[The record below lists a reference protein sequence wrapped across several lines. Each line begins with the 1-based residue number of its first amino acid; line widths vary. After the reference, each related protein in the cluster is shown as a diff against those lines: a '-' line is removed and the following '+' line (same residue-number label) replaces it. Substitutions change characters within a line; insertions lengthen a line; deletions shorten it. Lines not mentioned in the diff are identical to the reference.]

1 MRIVLGIILFLFVN
15 SSSICSAE
23 TIDIV
28 VIKSQNTIP
37 YNTTLCEFKDY
48 LNRQHMEVRI
58 TEIVLSSEYEDE
70 LLNIGKIIK
79 SIRPNLILALGTPAA
94 RIAQES
100 AENILVLS
108 TMVLD
113 PKASKIE
120 PPSISIDIPVQ
131 IKLRQIKSILPDV
144 KKIGLFYSPGTRNVF
159 EEASRISGR
168 LGLEIIARQ
177 INSAREL
184 HNAFNGLCQRI
195 DCFLITPDC
204 TIYSPK
210 SVEYILIE
218 AFRKKIPVIGLSA
231 SYTRAGALISFEC
244 NYESLGKQAAE
255 AALNMLHGKDQA
267 MTGYSGPKEIGF
279 SLNLLAARRLDV
291 KISTEIIKE
300 AREVFGE

>member
-1 MRIVLGIILFLFVN
+1 MKIIFGIILFIFVN
-15 SSSICSAE
+15 ISSICSAD

-28 VIKSQNTIP
+28 AIKSQNTIP

-48 LNRQHMEVRI
+48 LKRQHMEVRVK
-58 TEIVLSSEYEDE
+58 EIALRNKTQDE
-70 LLNIGKIIK
+70 LLNIEEIIK

-94 RIAQES
+94 RLAQES
-100 AENILVLS
+100 AENIPVLS

-113 PKASKIE
+113 PKSSKIE
-120 PPSISIDIPVQ
+120 PPSISIDIPVK

-144 KKIGLFYSPGTRNVF
+144 KKIGLFYSPSTRNVF
-159 EEASRISGR
+159 EEASQISGR
-168 LGLEIIARQ
+168 LGLEIIAWQ

-184 HNAFNGLCQRI
+184 HNAFNGMCQRI
-195 DCFLITPDC
+195 DCFLIIPDS

-210 SVEYILIE
+210 CVEYILIE

-255 AALNMLHGKDQA
+255 TVLNMLHGKDPA
-267 MTGYSGPKEIGF
+267 MIGHSGPKEIGF
-279 SLNLLAARRLDV
+279 SLNLLAARRLGV
-291 KISTEIIKE
+291 KISTEIIKQ

>member
-184 HNAFNGLCQRI
+184 HNAFNRLCQRI
-195 DCFLITPDC
+195 DCFLIIPDS
-204 TIYSPK
+204 TIYSAK
-210 SVEYILIE
+210 SVEYLLIE

-244 NYESLGKQAAE
+244 NYENLGKQAAE
-255 AALNMLHGKDQA
+255 TALNMLNGGDPA
-267 MTGYSGPKEIGF
+267 MIGYSGPKEICF
-279 SLNLLAARRLDV
+279 SLNLLAARRLNV